1 MPEVPEV
8 TFLETERLV
17 LRRFGEGDEDH
28 LVALDADPGVMRFLT
43 GGAPTPRHVIREE
56 TLPRMLRLDAEHGG
70 RLGYW
75 AAEEKAAGRRFV
87 GWFEL
92 RPVDGGGRECEL
104 GYRLRQDVWGRGYA
118 TEGARALVRKAFTE
132 LGVERLFAETM
143 AVNQGSRRVM
153 EKAGLVYVRTFHQE
167 WPEYI
172 DGAEHGEVRYELGR
186 AEWAARQGAPG

>member
-1 MPEVPEV
+1 MI
-8 TFLETERLV
+8 FLETERLV
-17 LRRFGEGDEDH
+17 LRRFVAGDEEH
-28 LVALDADPGVMRFLT
+28 LVALDADPEVMRFLT
-43 GGAPTPRHVIREE
+43 GGAPTPPHVIREE
-56 TLPRMLRLDAEHGG
+56 TLPRLLRLDAEYGG

-75 AAEEKAAGRRFV
+75 AAEEKAAGRRFA

-92 RPVDGGGRECEL
+92 RPTDGGGRECEL
-104 GYRLRQDVWGRGYA
+104 GYRLRRDAWGRGYA

-143 AVNQGSRRVM
+143 AVNRGSRRVM

-172 DGAEHGEVRYELGR
+172 EGAEHGEVRYELSR
-186 AEWAARQGAPG
+186 AEWEARQGAPG

>member
-1 MPEVPEV
+1 MV
-8 TFLETERLV
+8 FLETERLV
-17 LRRFGEGDEDH
+17 LRRFTEGDEEH

-43 GGAPTPRHVIREE
+43 GGIPTPRHVIRKE

-92 RPVDGGGRECEL
+92 RPVDGDGRECEL
-104 GYRLRQDVWGRGYA
+104 GYRLRQDAWGRGYA
-118 TEGARALVRKAFTE
+118 TEGARALVRAAFTE

-143 AVNQGSRRVM
+143 AVNRGSRRVM
-153 EKAGLVYVRTFHQE
+153 EKAGLVYVRTFHEE

-172 DGAEHGEVRYELGR
+172 EGAEHGEVRYELSR
-186 AEWAARQGAPG
+186 AEWEAR